1 MSHRVQHQRDQG
13 YYIGFLGSIAI
24 ALAFLML
31 MYALTFPIDSKDSF
45 VYMSLLGVVV
55 LAAGFAMV
63 GFQIQPLDFKRLTM
77 TIMWSGVS
85 FCLIY
90 LVNAWVP
97 VRITIAAP
105 YGETMFS
112 VLAGVAEELF
122 FRVWLCT
129 FIYKF
134 SHSMILSA
142 GVSGGIWALYHIN
155 RYGGNMNLLF
165 MIALVGFIQ
174 GLIML
179 YSRMADGP
187 IFGHMLVNYL
197 ATT

>member
-1 MSHRVQHQRDQG
+1 MSQRNG
-13 YYIGFLGSIAI
+13 VYYIGFLGSIAI
-24 ALAFLML
+24 AAAFLML
-31 MYALTFPIDSKDSF
+31 MYALTFPIESKDSF
-45 VYMSLLGVVV
+45 VYMALLGVVG

-63 GFQIQPLDFKRLTM
+63 GFQLQPLDFKRFTQ

-90 LVNAWVP
+90 LVNRMVP
-97 VRITIAAP
+97 VHIDIAMP

-129 FIYKF
+129 FIHKIT
-134 SHSMILSA
+134 HMMWLSA
-142 GVSGGIWALYHIN
+142 AVSGGVWALYHIN
-155 RYGGNMNLLF
+155 RYGGSMNTLI
-165 MIALVGFIQ
+165 MIGIVGFIQ
-174 GLIML
+174 GFILL

-187 IFGHMLVNYL
+187 IFGHMLVNYI
-197 ATT
+197 ATA